1 MGEVMK
7 KQLPDWWGT
16 GADSGMEANGMAG
29 GGGGAG
35 REKASSVYYKGENIN
50 SPSPWA
56 VTSV

>member
-1 MGEVMK
+1 MAEREGVCVWGGGEVGECV
-7 KQLPDWWGT
+7 WR
-16 GADSGMEANGMAG
+16 E
-29 GGGGAG
+29 